1 MNDLEYGLREKVLEI
16 LEILE
21 ENPIPRSLDLRK
33 LRGYKDTFRIR
44 VVKIRIVYSID
55 WGSKRIIVH
64 FIGLREKA
72 YRGL

>member
-1 MNDLEYGLREKVLEI
+1 M
-16 LEILE
+16 
-21 ENPIPRSLDLRK
+21 RK

-44 VVKIRIVYSID
+44 VGKIRIVYSID